1 MAQFVSRHFPPCCL
15 KPELSPGIRL
25 MLLSTL
31 LFAGMNA
38 CVKHLHHL
46 PALEIIFFRSIF
58 SIVASYVAL
67 RRLGVAP
74 FGNNHRLL
82 VSRGTTGA
90 LALICYFLALHNL
103 PLATA
108 VTLQYLAPIFTAVM
122 GIWLLREAVRA
133 WQWVF
138 FVLSFGGV
146 LLVQQGAPEATVSAA
161 ASAGAAW
168 AYVGIG
174 ALGAL
179 LSGLSYNAIRRLRG
193 REHPLVIVFYF
204 PLISLPLAAVGCL
217 FQWQTPQGADWLW
230 LLACG
235 ALTQGAQV
243 AMTEAYQ
250 IERLSRVAPLNYLG
264 IFYALGLG
272 YVFFGETFGPMAY
285 AGIVLVLLGVGL
297 NAWYT
302 SRVDARAAVLAPA
315 EEVVA

>member
-1 MAQFVSRHFPPCCL
+1 MSN
-15 KPELSPGIRL
+15 EITPGVRQ

-38 CVKHLHHL
+38 CVKQLHHL

-74 FGNNHRLL
+74 FGHNRRLL
-82 VSRGTTGA
+82 ISRGSTGA
-90 LALICYFLALHNL
+90 LALICYFLSLQNL

-108 VTLQYLAPIFTAVM
+108 VTVQYLAPIFTAVL
-122 GIWLLREAVRA
+122 GIWLVGEGVRG

-138 FVLSFGGV
+138 FGLSFGGV
-146 LLVQQGAPEATVSAA
+146 LLVQQGGPVAA
-161 ASAGAAW
+161 AGGASELLFL
-168 AYVGIG
+168 GIG
-174 ALGAL
+174 VLGAL
-179 LSGLSYNAIRRLRG
+179 VSGLSYNAIRNLRG

-204 PLISLPLAAVGCL
+204 PLISLPISAVACL
-217 FQWQTPQGADWLW
+217 FYWVAPHGIDWLW

-235 ALTQGAQV
+235 LFTQGAQLT
-243 AMTEAYQ
+243 MTRAYQ
-250 IERLSRVAPLNYLG
+250 MERLSRVAPLNYVG
-264 IFYALGLG
+264 MFYALGLG
-272 YVFFGETFGPMAY
+272 YLFFNERFGLLAYGGMA
-285 AGIVLVLLGVGL
+285 LVLLGVGL

-302 SRVDARAAVLAPA
+302 SRVDARAAALPPI

>member
-1 MAQFVSRHFPPCCL
+1 MSN
-15 KPELSPGIRL
+15 EITPGVRQ

-38 CVKHLHHL
+38 CVKQLHHL

-74 FGNNHRLL
+74 FGHNRRLL
-82 VSRGTTGA
+82 ISRGSTGA
-90 LALICYFLALHNL
+90 LALICYFLSLQNL

-108 VTLQYLAPIFTAVM
+108 VTVQYLAPIFTAVL
-122 GIWLLREAVRA
+122 GIWLVGEGVRG

-138 FVLSFGGV
+138 FGLSFGGV
-146 LLVQQGAPEATVSAA
+146 LLVQQGGPVAA
-161 ASAGAAW
+161 AGGASELLFL
-168 AYVGIG
+168 GIG
-174 ALGAL
+174 VLGAL
-179 LSGLSYNAIRRLRG
+179 VSGLSYNAIRNLRG

-204 PLISLPLAAVGCL
+204 PLISLPISAVACL
-217 FQWQTPQGADWLW
+217 FYWVAPHGIDWLW

-235 ALTQGAQV
+235 LFTQGAQLT
-243 AMTEAYQ
+243 MTRAYQ
-250 IERLSRVAPLNYLG
+250 MERLSRVAPLNYVG
-264 IFYALGLG
+264 MFYALGLG
-272 YVFFGETFGPMAY
+272 YLFFNERFGLLAYGGMA
-285 AGIVLVLLGVGL
+285 LVLLGVGL

-302 SRVDARAAVLAPA
+302 SHVDARAAALPPA

>member
-1 MAQFVSRHFPPCCL
+1 
-15 KPELSPGIRL
+15 

-38 CVKHLHHL
+38 CVKQLHHL

-74 FGNNHRLL
+74 FGHNHRLL
-82 VSRGTTGA
+82 ISRGSTGA
-90 LALICYFLALHNL
+90 LALICYFLSLQHL

-108 VTLQYLAPIFTAVM
+108 VTVQYLAPIFTAVL
-122 GIWLLREAVRA
+122 GIWLVGEGVRG

-138 FVLSFGGV
+138 FGLSFGGV
-146 LLVQQGAPEATVSAA
+146 LLVQQGGPVAA
-161 ASAGAAW
+161 AGTGGASGLLFL
-168 AYVGIG
+168 GIG
-174 ALGAL
+174 VLGAL
-179 LSGLSYNAIRRLRG
+179 VSGLSYNAIRKLRG

-204 PLISLPLAAVGCL
+204 PLISLPIAAVACL
-217 FQWQTPQGADWLW
+217 LNWVPPHGADWFW

-235 ALTQGAQV
+235 IFTQGAQLT
-243 AMTEAYQ
+243 MTRAYQ
-250 IERLSRVAPLNYLG
+250 MERLSRVAPLNYLG
-264 IFYALGLG
+264 MFYALGLG
-272 YVFFGETFGPMAY
+272 YLFFNERFGLLAYGGMA
-285 AGIVLVLLGVGL
+285 LVLLGVGF

-302 SRVDARAAVLAPA
+302 SRAGARAAALPPA

>member
-1 MAQFVSRHFPPCCL
+1 
-15 KPELSPGIRL
+15 
-25 MLLSTL
+25 
-31 LFAGMNA
+31 
-38 CVKHLHHL
+38 
-46 PALEIIFFRSIF
+46 
-58 SIVASYVAL
+58 
-67 RRLGVAP
+67 VAP

-82 VSRGTTGA
+82 ISRGSTGA

-122 GIWLLREAVRA
+122 GIWLLRESVRA

-138 FVLSFGGV
+138 FMLSFGGV
-146 LLVQQGAPEATVSAA
+146 LLVQQGGPVPAAGTALSAEAGLVYLS
-161 ASAGAAW
+161 
-168 AYVGIG
+168 IG
-174 ALGAL
+174 VLGAL

-204 PLISLPLAAVGCL
+204 PLISLPLAVAGCL

-272 YVFFGETFGPMAY
+272 YVFFGESFGPLAY

-302 SRVDARAAVLAPA
+302 SQVDARAAALAPA